1 MSAPQSLFCAERS
14 NRGRRNR
21 HIKKGGGMCKFSVLL
36 LAGVI
41 FLAGCTTITGYHK
54 SVTVEKDK
62 DGNIVKTTVVEE
74 INQPN
79 LQKEVQQFKY
89 LNQ

>member
-1 MSAPQSLFCAERS
+1 MSKLIVMLLF
-14 NRGRRNR
+14 
-21 HIKKGGGMCKFSVLL
+21 
-36 LAGVI
+36 GVI

-54 SVTVEKDK
+54 AVTVEKDK

-79 LQKEVQQFKY
+79 LQKRVQEFKY
-89 LNQ
+89 LDQ

>member
-1 MSAPQSLFCAERS
+1 MGKLAF
-14 NRGRRNR
+14 
-21 HIKKGGGMCKFSVLL
+21 L

-41 FLAGCTTITGYHK
+41 FIAGCTTVTGYHK

-74 INQPN
+74 ITQPD
-79 LQKEVQQFKY
+79 LRKEVHQFKY
-89 LNQ
+89 LDQ